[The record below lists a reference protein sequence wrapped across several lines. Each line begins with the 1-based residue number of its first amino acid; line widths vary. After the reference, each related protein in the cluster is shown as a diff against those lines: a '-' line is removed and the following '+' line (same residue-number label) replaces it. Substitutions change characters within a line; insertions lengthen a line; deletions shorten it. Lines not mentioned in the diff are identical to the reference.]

1 MGLHVALLTQVSSPL
16 GARKEGGVV
25 AWFSVAIPNLASSPS
40 AAARR
45 WQSILRL
52 SVRSRPPRPCA
63 LSAVL
68 GTSRPPLWLGIVVA
82 GALLIVEASV
92 VDLLTHTAA
101 RGTFGLVFLL
111 GLLVIS
117 AGWGMGLAVVTL
129 ASAAVYAYF
138 HVGYVHVGASGGLL
152 RADVAEAVAIAIF
165 LLIAAFA
172 AGLVGQVRLRALE
185 AEQRRHETSRAAQS
199 VSELAQQQASLRRV
213 ATLVA
218 QGVPPADVF
227 RAVADELAY
236 AIDVDHTCLVRFE
249 PDCSGTIVAAHNEA
263 GLKAMP
269 VGARID
275 LEGDNV
281 AAMVLSIGRPARMN
295 THQDAAGPAAALIRD
310 LGYRSGVGVP
320 VIVDGRLWGTAIV
333 GSSSTQPP
341 PADTESRLRD
351 FAELVAT
358 AIANVDSRTE
368 LLASR
373 VRIVAAAD
381 DARRRFE
388 RDLHDGAQQRLV
400 SLGLMLRAVED
411 SIPSHLPAVKGQVS
425 DIIAGLLAANQE
437 LRELS
442 HGLHPTILSR
452 GGLRPAIRSLARR
465 SAVPVELDLDV
476 ERRLP
481 ERVEVTT
488 YYVAAEALTN
498 AAKHAHA
505 STVTLSVAADACGVR
520 LSVQD
525 DGVGGADLGN
535 GSGLIGLKDRVEA
548 LGGRLQISSI
558 NQRGTTL
565 IAEMPL
571 Q

>member
-1 MGLHVALLTQVSSPL
+1 MV
-16 GARKEGGVV
+16 
-25 AWFSVAIPNLASSPS
+25 WFSVAIPRLGSSS
-40 AAARR
+40 CAAARR
-45 WQSILRL
+45 WQSISQL
-52 SVRSRPPRPCA
+52 SVRSRPPRPGV
-63 LSAVL
+63 LSVL

-82 GALLIVEASV
+82 GALLVVEASV
-92 VDLLTHTAA
+92 VDLLTHIAPNE
-101 RGTFGLVFLL
+101 TFGLVFLL
-111 GLLVIS
+111 GVLVIS
-117 AGWGMGLAVVTL
+117 AGWGMGLAVVMTL
-129 ASAAVYAYF
+129 ASAAVYVYF
-138 HVGYVHVGASGGLL
+138 HVGASGGLL
-152 RADVAEAVAIAIF
+152 TANVAEVVAIAVF
-165 LLIAAFA
+165 LPIAALA
-172 AGLVGQVRLRALE
+172 AALVGQVRSRALE
-185 AEQRRHETSRAAQS
+185 AEERRHEANRAAHR

-218 QGVPPADVF
+218 RGVSSAEVF
-227 RAVADELAY
+227 RAVADEVAY
-236 AIDVDHTCLVRFE
+236 AIDVDNTCLMRFE
-249 PDCSGTIVAAHNEA
+249 PDGSGALVAAHNEA

-269 VGARID
+269 VGARLD

-281 AAMVLSIGRPARMN
+281 AAMVLSTGRPARLN
-295 THQDAAGPAAALIRD
+295 THEDAAGPAAALIRD

-333 GSSSTQPP
+333 GSSSKQPP
-341 PADTESRLRD
+341 PPDTESRLRG

-358 AIANVDSRTE
+358 AIANADARAE
-368 LLASR
+368 LMASR
-373 VRIVAAAD
+373 ARIVAAAD

-400 SLGLMLRAVED
+400 SLALMLRAVED
-411 SIPSHLPAVKGQVS
+411 SIPSHLPAVKAQVS
-425 DIIAGLLAANQE
+425 DIIAGLLAANEE

-442 HGLHPTILSR
+442 HGLHPAILSR
-452 GGLRPAIRSLARR
+452 GGLRPAIRNLARR

-481 ERVEVTT
+481 ERVEVAT

-535 GSGLIGLKDRVEA
+535 GSGLMA
-548 LGGRLQISSI
+548 
-558 NQRGTTL
+558 
-565 IAEMPL
+565 
-571 Q
+571 

>member
-1 MGLHVALLTQVSSPL
+1 MV
-16 GARKEGGVV
+16 
-25 AWFSVAIPNLASSPS
+25 WFSVAIPRLGSSS
-40 AAARR
+40 CAAARR
-45 WQSILRL
+45 WQSISRL
-52 SVRSRPPRPCA
+52 SVRSRPPRPGV
-63 LSAVL
+63 LSVL

-82 GALLIVEASV
+82 GALLVVEASV
-92 VDLLTHTAA
+92 VDLLTHIAPN
-101 RGTFGLVFLL
+101 GTFGLVFLL
-111 GLLVIS
+111 GVLVIS
-117 AGWGMGLAVVTL
+117 AGWGMGLAVVMTL
-129 ASAAVYAYF
+129 ASAAVYVYF
-138 HVGYVHVGASGGLL
+138 HVGASGGLL
-152 RADVAEAVAIAIF
+152 TANVAEVVAIAVF
-165 LLIAAFA
+165 LPIAALA
-172 AGLVGQVRLRALE
+172 AALVGQVRSRALE
-185 AEQRRHETSRAAQS
+185 AEERRQEANRSAHR

-218 QGVPPADVF
+218 RGVSSAEVF
-227 RAVADELAY
+227 RAVADEVAY
-236 AIDVDHTCLVRFE
+236 AIDVDNTCLMRFE
-249 PDCSGTIVAAHNEA
+249 PDGSGALVAAHNEA

-269 VGARID
+269 VGARLD

-281 AAMVLSIGRPARMN
+281 AAMVLSTGRPARLN
-295 THQDAAGPAAALIRD
+295 THEDAAGPAAALIRD

-320 VIVDGRLWGTAIV
+320 VIVDGRLWGTVIV
-333 GSSSTQPP
+333 GSSSKEPP
-341 PADTESRLRD
+341 PPDTESRLTG

-358 AIANVDSRTE
+358 AIANADARAE
-368 LLASR
+368 LMASR
-373 VRIVAAAD
+373 ARIVAAAD

-400 SLGLMLRAVED
+400 SLALMLRAVED
-411 SIPSHLPAVKGQVS
+411 SIPSRLPAVKGQVS
-425 DIIAGLLAANQE
+425 DIIAGLLAANEE

-442 HGLHPTILSR
+442 HGLHPAILSR
-452 GGLRPAIRSLARR
+452 GGLRPAIRNLARR

-481 ERVEVTT
+481 ERVEVAM

-505 STVTLSVAADACGVR
+505 STVTLSVAADVCGVR

-548 LGGRLQISSI
+548 LGGRMQISSI

>member
-1 MGLHVALLTQVSSPL
+1 MV
-16 GARKEGGVV
+16 
-25 AWFSVAIPNLASSPS
+25 WFSVATPRLASLPC

-45 WQSILRL
+45 WQSISQL
-52 SVRSRPPRPCA
+52 SVRSRPPRPRV

-68 GTSRPPLWLGIVVA
+68 GSSRPPLWLGIVVA
-82 GALLIVEASV
+82 GALLVVEASV
-92 VDLLTHTAA
+92 VDLLTHIAA
-101 RGTFGLVFLL
+101 HGPFGLVVLL
-111 GLLVIS
+111 GVLVIS
-117 AGWGMGLAVVTL
+117 AGWGTGLAVVMTL
-129 ASAAVYAYF
+129 ASAAVYVYF
-138 HVGYVHVGASGGLL
+138 HVGASGGLL
-152 RADVAEAVAIAIF
+152 TANVAEVVAIAVF
-165 LLIAAFA
+165 LPIAALA
-172 AGLVGQVRLRALE
+172 AALVGQARARALE
-185 AEQRRHETSRAAQS
+185 AEGRRHEANRAAQRA
-199 VSELAQQQASLRRV
+199 SELAQQQASLRRV

-218 QGVPPADVF
+218 RGAPAGEVF
-227 RAVADELAY
+227 RAVADEVAY
-236 AIDVDHTCLVRFE
+236 AIDVVNTCLLRFE
-249 PDCSGTIVAAHNEA
+249 PDGSGALVAAHNEA

-269 VGARID
+269 VGARLD

-281 AAMVLSIGRPARMN
+281 AAMVLSTGQPARMN
-295 THQDAAGPAAALIRD
+295 THEDAAGPAAALIRD

-333 GSSSTQPP
+333 GSSSKQPP
-341 PADTESRLRD
+341 PLDTESRLRG

-358 AIANVDSRTE
+358 AIANADARAE
-368 LLASR
+368 LMASR
-373 VRIVAAAD
+373 ARIVAAAD

-411 SIPSHLPAVKGQVS
+411 SIPSHLPAVKEQVS
-425 DIIAGLLAANQE
+425 DIIAGLLAANEE
-437 LRELS
+437 LRQLS
-442 HGLHPTILSR
+442 HGLHPAILSR
-452 GGLRPAIRSLARR
+452 GGLRPAIRNLARR

-481 ERVEVTT
+481 EPVEVAT

-505 STVTLSVAADACGVR
+505 STVTLSMAADACGVR

-548 LGGRLQISSI
+548 LGGRMQISSI
-558 NQRGTTL
+558 NQHGTTL

>member
-1 MGLHVALLTQVSSPL
+1 V
-16 GARKEGGVV
+16 
-25 AWFSVAIPNLASSPS
+25 
-40 AAARR
+40 
-45 WQSILRL
+45 
-52 SVRSRPPRPCA
+52 

-68 GTSRPPLWLGIVVA
+68 GSSRPPLWLGIVVA
-82 GALLIVEASV
+82 GALLVVEASV
-92 VDLLTHTAA
+92 VDLLAHIAA
-101 RGTFGLVFLL
+101 HGPFGLVVLL
-111 GLLVIS
+111 GVLVIS
-117 AGWGMGLAVVTL
+117 AGWGTGLAVVMTL
-129 ASAAVYAYF
+129 ASTAVYVYF
-138 HVGYVHVGASGGLL
+138 HVGASGGLL
-152 RADVAEAVAIAIF
+152 TANVAEVVAIAVF
-165 LLIAAFA
+165 LPIAALA
-172 AGLVGQVRLRALE
+172 AALVGQARARALE
-185 AEQRRHETSRAAQS
+185 AEGRRHEANRAAQRA
-199 VSELAQQQASLRRV
+199 SELAQQQASLRRV

-218 QGVPPADVF
+218 RGAPAEEVF
-227 RAVADELAY
+227 RAVADEVAY
-236 AIDVDHTCLVRFE
+236 AIDVVNTCLLRFE
-249 PDCSGTIVAAHNEA
+249 PDGSGALVAAHNEA

-269 VGARID
+269 VGARLD

-281 AAMVLSIGRPARMN
+281 AAMVLSTGQPARMN
-295 THQDAAGPAAALIRD
+295 THEDAAGPAAALIRD

-333 GSSSTQPP
+333 GSSSKQPP
-341 PADTESRLRD
+341 PPDTESRLRG

-358 AIANVDSRTE
+358 AIANADARAE
-368 LLASR
+368 LMASR
-373 VRIVAAAD
+373 ARIVAAAD

-411 SIPSHLPAVKGQVS
+411 SIPSHLPAVKEQVS
-425 DIIAGLLAANQE
+425 DIIAGLLAANEE
-437 LRELS
+437 LRQLS
-442 HGLHPTILSR
+442 HGLHPAILSR
-452 GGLRPAIRSLARR
+452 GGLRPAIRNLARR

-481 ERVEVTT
+481 EPVEVAT

-505 STVTLSVAADACGVR
+505 STVTLSMAADACGVR
-520 LSVQD
+520 LSVHD

-548 LGGRLQISSI
+548 LGGRMQISSI
-558 NQRGTTL
+558 NQHGTTL

>member
-1 MGLHVALLTQVSSPL
+1 MV
-16 GARKEGGVV
+16 
-25 AWFSVAIPNLASSPS
+25 WFSVATPRLASLPC

-45 WQSILRL
+45 WQSISQL
-52 SVRSRPPRPCA
+52 SVRSRPPRPRV

-68 GTSRPPLWLGIVVA
+68 GSSRPPLWLGIVVA
-82 GALLIVEASV
+82 GALLVVEASV
-92 VDLLTHTAA
+92 VDLLTHIAA
-101 RGTFGLVFLL
+101 HGPFGLVVLL
-111 GLLVIS
+111 GVLVIS
-117 AGWGMGLAVVTL
+117 AGWGTGLAVVMTL
-129 ASAAVYAYF
+129 ASAAVYVYF
-138 HVGYVHVGASGGLL
+138 HVGASGGLL
-152 RADVAEAVAIAIF
+152 TANVAEVVAIAVF
-165 LLIAAFA
+165 LPIAALA
-172 AGLVGQVRLRALE
+172 AALVGQARARALE
-185 AEQRRHETSRAAQS
+185 AEGRRHEANRAAQRA
-199 VSELAQQQASLRRV
+199 SELAQQQASLRRV

-218 QGVPPADVF
+218 RGAPAGEVF
-227 RAVADELAY
+227 RAVADEVAY
-236 AIDVDHTCLVRFE
+236 AIDVVNTCLLRFE
-249 PDCSGTIVAAHNEA
+249 PDGSGALVAAHNEA

-269 VGARID
+269 VGARLD

-281 AAMVLSIGRPARMN
+281 AAMVLSTGQPARMN
-295 THQDAAGPAAALIRD
+295 THEDAAGPAAALIRD

-333 GSSSTQPP
+333 GSSSKQPP
-341 PADTESRLRD
+341 PPDTESRLRG

-358 AIANVDSRTE
+358 AIANADARAE
-368 LLASR
+368 LMASR
-373 VRIVAAAD
+373 ARIVAAAD

-411 SIPSHLPAVKGQVS
+411 SIPSHLPAVKEQVS
-425 DIIAGLLAANQE
+425 DIIAGLLAANEE
-437 LRELS
+437 LRQLS
-442 HGLHPTILSR
+442 HGLHPAILSR
-452 GGLRPAIRSLARR
+452 GGLRPAIRNLARR

-481 ERVEVTT
+481 ERVEVAT

-505 STVTLSVAADACGVR
+505 STVTLSMAADACGVR

-548 LGGRLQISSI
+548 LGGRMQISSI
-558 NQRGTTL
+558 NQHGTTL

>member
-1 MGLHVALLTQVSSPL
+1 MPC
-16 GARKEGGVV
+16 
-25 AWFSVAIPNLASSPS
+25 

-45 WQSILRL
+45 WQSISQL
-52 SVRSRPPRPCA
+52 SVRSRPPRPWV

-82 GALLIVEASV
+82 GALLVVEASV
-92 VDLLTHTAA
+92 VDLLTQIAPHE
-101 RGTFGLVFLL
+101 TFGLVLLL
-111 GLLVIS
+111 GVLVIS
-117 AGWGMGLAVVTL
+117 AGWGMGLALVMTL
-129 ASAAVYAYF
+129 ASAAVY
-138 HVGYVHVGASGGLL
+138 VSLHVGASGGLL
-152 RADVAEAVAIAIF
+152 AANVAEVVAIAVF
-165 LLIAAFA
+165 LPIAALA
-172 AGLVGQVRLRALE
+172 AVLVGQVRSRALE
-185 AEQRRHETSRAAQS
+185 AEERRHEASRAAHR

-218 QGVPPADVF
+218 RGVPSAEVF
-227 RAVADELAY
+227 RAVADEVAD
-236 AIDVDHTCLVRFE
+236 AIDVDNTCLMRFE
-249 PDCSGTIVAAHNEA
+249 PDGSGALVAAHNEA

-269 VGARID
+269 VGARLD
-275 LEGDNV
+275 LHGDNV
-281 AAMVLSIGRPARMN
+281 AAMVLSTGRPARMN

-333 GSSSTQPP
+333 GSSSKQPP
-341 PADTESRLRD
+341 PPDTESRLRD

-358 AIANVDSRTE
+358 AIANADARAE
-368 LLASR
+368 LMASR
-373 VRIVAAAD
+373 ARIVAAAD

-425 DIIAGLLAANQE
+425 DIIAGLLAANEE

-442 HGLHPTILSR
+442 RGLHPAILSR
-452 GGLRPAIRSLARR
+452 GGLRPAIRNLARR

-481 ERVEVTT
+481 ERVEVAT

-505 STVTLSVAADACGVR
+505 STVTLSIAADACGVR

-548 LGGRLQISSI
+548 LGGGMQISSI

>member
-1 MGLHVALLTQVSSPL
+1 
-16 GARKEGGVV
+16 VV
-25 AWFSVAIPNLASSPS
+25 WFSVATPRSGSLPC
-40 AAARR
+40 AAGRR
-45 WQSILRL
+45 WQSISQL
-52 SVRSRPPRPCA
+52 SVRSRPPRPFM

-68 GTSRPPLWLGIVVA
+68 GTKPSLWLGIVVA
-82 GALLIVEASV
+82 GALLVVEASV
-92 VDLLTHTAA
+92 VDVLTHIAPHE
-101 RGTFGLVFLL
+101 TFGLVLLL
-111 GLLVIS
+111 GVLVIS
-117 AGWGMGLAVVTL
+117 AGWGMGLAVVMTL
-129 ASAAVYAYF
+129 ASAAVYVYF
-138 HVGYVHVGASGGLL
+138 HVGASGGLL
-152 RADVAEAVAIAIF
+152 AANVAEVVAIAVF
-165 LLIAAFA
+165 LPIAVLA
-172 AGLVGQVRLRALE
+172 AALVGQVRSRALE
-185 AEQRRHETSRAAQS
+185 AEERRHEANRATRR

-218 QGVPPADVF
+218 RGVPSAEVF
-227 RAVADELAY
+227 RAVADEVAY
-236 AIDVDHTCLVRFE
+236 AIDVDNTCLIRFE
-249 PDCSGTIVAAHNEA
+249 PDGSGALVAAHNEA

-269 VGARID
+269 VGARLD

-281 AAMVLSIGRPARMN
+281 AAMVLSTGRPARMN
-295 THQDAAGPAAALIRD
+295 THEDAAGPAAELIRD

-333 GSSSTQPP
+333 GSSSKEP
-341 PADTESRLRD
+341 PAPDTESRLRD

-358 AIANVDSRTE
+358 AIANAEARAE

-373 VRIVAAAD
+373 ARIVAAAD

-411 SIPSHLPAVKGQVS
+411 CIPSHLPAVKGQMS
-425 DIIAGLLAANQE
+425 DIIAGLLAANDE

-442 HGLHPTILSR
+442 HGLHPAILSR
-452 GGLRPAIRSLARR
+452 GGLRPAIRNLARR

-481 ERVEVTT
+481 EPVEVAT

-505 STVTLSVAADACGVR
+505 STVTLSIAADACGVR

-525 DGVGGADLGN
+525 DGVGGADLGS
-535 GSGLIGLKDRVEA
+535 GSGLIGLKDRVGA
-548 LGGRLQISSI
+548 LGGGMQISSI

>member
-1 MGLHVALLTQVSSPL
+1 M
-16 GARKEGGVV
+16 
-25 AWFSVAIPNLASSPS
+25 ASFP
-40 AAARR
+40 
-45 WQSILRL
+45 
-52 SVRSRPPRPCA
+52 
-63 LSAVL
+63 
-68 GTSRPPLWLGIVVA
+68 
-82 GALLIVEASV
+82 E
-92 VDLLTHTAA
+92 
-101 RGTFGLVFLL
+101 VF
-111 GLLVIS
+111 V
-117 AGWGMGLAVVTL
+117 
-129 ASAAVYAYF
+129 
-138 HVGYVHVGASGGLL
+138 
-152 RADVAEAVAIAIF
+152 
-165 LLIAAFA
+165 
-172 AGLVGQVRLRALE
+172 
-185 AEQRRHETSRAAQS
+185 RHETSRAAHR

-218 QGVPPADVF
+218 RGVPSAEVF
-227 RAVADELAY
+227 RAVADEVAY
-236 AIDVDHTCLVRFE
+236 AIDVDNTCLMRFE
-249 PDCSGTIVAAHNEA
+249 PDGSGTLVAAHNEA

-269 VGARID
+269 VGARLD
-275 LEGDNV
+275 LDGDNV
-281 AAMVLSIGRPARMN
+281 AAMVLSTGRPARMN
-295 THQDAAGPAAALIRD
+295 THQGAAGPAAALIRD

-333 GSSSTQPP
+333 GSSSKEPP
-341 PADTESRLRD
+341 PPDTESRLRD

-358 AIANVDSRTE
+358 AIANAVARAE

-373 VRIVAAAD
+373 ARIVAAAD

-425 DIIAGLLAANQE
+425 DIIAGLLAANEE

-442 HGLHPTILSR
+442 RGLHPAILSR
-452 GGLRPAIRSLARR
+452 GGLRPAIRNLARR

-481 ERVEVTT
+481 ERVEVAT

-505 STVTLSVAADACGVR
+505 STVTLSIAADACGVR

-548 LGGRLQISSI
+548 LGGGMQISSI

>member
-1 MGLHVALLTQVSSPL
+1 MV
-16 GARKEGGVV
+16 
-25 AWFSVAIPNLASSPS
+25 WFSVAIPRLGSLPC

-45 WQSILRL
+45 WQSISQL
-52 SVRSRPPRPCA
+52 SVRSRPPRPCV

-68 GTSRPPLWLGIVVA
+68 GTSRPPLWLGLAVA
-82 GALLIVEASV
+82 GALLVVEASV
-92 VDLLTHTAA
+92 VDLLTHIAPHE
-101 RGTFGLVFLL
+101 TFGLVFLL
-111 GLLVIS
+111 GVLVIS
-117 AGWGMGLAVVTL
+117 AGWGTGLAVVMKL
-129 ASAAVYAYF
+129 ASAAVYVYF
-138 HVGYVHVGASGGLL
+138 HVGASGGLL
-152 RADVAEAVAIAIF
+152 TANVAEVVAIAVF
-165 LLIAAFA
+165 LPIAALA
-172 AGLVGQVRLRALE
+172 AALVGQVRSRALE
-185 AEQRRHETSRAAQS
+185 AEERRHEANRAAHH
-199 VSELAQQQASLRRV
+199 VSDLAQQQASLRRV

-218 QGVPPADVF
+218 RGVPAADVF
-227 RAVADELAY
+227 RAVADEVAY
-236 AIDVDHTCLVRFE
+236 AIDVHNTCLMRFE
-249 PDCSGTIVAAHNEA
+249 PDGSGALVAAHNEA

-269 VGARID
+269 VGARLD
-275 LEGDNV
+275 LDGDNV
-281 AAMVLSIGRPARMN
+281 AAMVLSTGRPARMN
-295 THQDAAGPAAALIRD
+295 THEDAAGSAAALIRD

-320 VIVDGRLWGTAIV
+320 VIVDGRLWGTVIV
-333 GSSSTQPP
+333 GSSSKEPP

-358 AIANVDSRTE
+358 AIANADARTE

-373 VRIVAAAD
+373 ARIVAAAD

-411 SIPSHLPAVKGQVS
+411 SIPSHLPAMKGQVS
-425 DIIAGLLAANQE
+425 DIITGLLAANEE

-442 HGLHPTILSR
+442 HGLHPAILSR
-452 GGLRPAIRSLARR
+452 GGLRPAIRNLARR

-481 ERVEVTT
+481 ERVEVAT

-505 STVTLSVAADACGVR
+505 STVTLSMAADACGVR
-520 LSVQD
+520 LSVHD

-548 LGGRLQISSI
+548 LGGRMQISSI

>member
-1 MGLHVALLTQVSSPL
+1 MV
-16 GARKEGGVV
+16 
-25 AWFSVAIPNLASSPS
+25 WFSVATPRLGSLPC

-45 WQSILRL
+45 WQSISQL
-52 SVRSRPPRPCA
+52 SVRSRPPRPGV
-63 LSAVL
+63 LSVL

-82 GALLIVEASV
+82 GALLVVEASV
-92 VDLLTHTAA
+92 VDLLTHIAPHE
-101 RGTFGLVFLL
+101 TFGLVFLL
-111 GLLVIS
+111 GVLVIS
-117 AGWGMGLAVVTL
+117 AGWGMGLAVVMTL
-129 ASAAVYAYF
+129 ASAAVYVYF
-138 HVGYVHVGASGGLL
+138 HVGASGGLL
-152 RADVAEAVAIAIF
+152 TANVAEVVAIAVF
-165 LLIAAFA
+165 LPIAALA
-172 AGLVGQVRLRALE
+172 AALVGQVRSRALE
-185 AEQRRHETSRAAQS
+185 AEERRHEANRAAHR

-218 QGVPPADVF
+218 RGVPAAEVF
-227 RAVADELAY
+227 RAVADEVAY
-236 AIDVDHTCLVRFE
+236 AIDVDNTCLMRFE
-249 PDCSGTIVAAHNEA
+249 PDGSGALVAAHNEA

-269 VGARID
+269 VGARLD

-281 AAMVLSIGRPARMN
+281 AAMVLSTGRPARLN
-295 THQDAAGPAAALIRD
+295 THEDAAGPAAALIRD

-341 PADTESRLRD
+341 PPDTESRLRD

-358 AIANVDSRTE
+358 AIANADARAE
-368 LLASR
+368 LMASR
-373 VRIVAAAD
+373 ARIVAAAD

-411 SIPSHLPAVKGQVS
+411 SIPSHLPAVKAQVS
-425 DIIAGLLAANQE
+425 DIIAGLLAANEE

-442 HGLHPTILSR
+442 HGLHPAILSR
-452 GGLRPAIRSLARR
+452 GGLRPAIRNLARR

-481 ERVEVTT
+481 ERVEVAT

-505 STVTLSVAADACGVR
+505 STVTLSMAADACGVR

-548 LGGRLQISSI
+548 LGGRMQISSI

>member
-1 MGLHVALLTQVSSPL
+1 MV
-16 GARKEGGVV
+16 
-25 AWFSVAIPNLASSPS
+25 WYSVAIPGLGSLPC

-45 WQSILRL
+45 WQPISQL
-52 SVRSRPPRPCA
+52 SVRSRPPRPCV

-68 GTSRPPLWLGIVVA
+68 GTRRPPLWLGIVVA
-82 GALLIVEASV
+82 GALLVVEASV
-92 VDLLTHTAA
+92 VDLLTHIAPHE
-101 RGTFGLVFLL
+101 TFGLVFLL
-111 GLLVIS
+111 GVLVIS
-117 AGWGMGLAVVTL
+117 AGWGMGLAVVMTL
-129 ASAAVYAYF
+129 ASAAVYVYF
-138 HVGYVHVGASGGLL
+138 HVGASAGLM
-152 RADVAEAVAIAIF
+152 AANVAEVVAIAVF
-165 LLIAAFA
+165 LPIAALA
-172 AGLVGQVRLRALE
+172 AALVGQVRSRAFE
-185 AEQRRHETSRAAQS
+185 AEERRHEANRAAHR

-218 QGVPPADVF
+218 RGVPSAEVF
-227 RAVADELAY
+227 RAVADEVAY
-236 AIDVDHTCLVRFE
+236 AIDVDNTCLMRFE
-249 PDCSGTIVAAHNEA
+249 PDGSGALVAAHNEA

-269 VGARID
+269 VGARLD
-275 LEGDNV
+275 LAGDNV
-281 AAMVLSIGRPARMN
+281 AAMVLSTGRPARMN
-295 THQDAAGPAAALIRD
+295 THEDAAGPAAELIRD

-333 GSSSTQPP
+333 GSSSKEPP
-341 PADTESRLRD
+341 PPDTESRLRD

-358 AIANVDSRTE
+358 AIANADARAE

-373 VRIVAAAD
+373 ARIVAAAD

-425 DIIAGLLAANQE
+425 DIIAGLLATNEE

-442 HGLHPTILSR
+442 HGLHPAILSR
-452 GGLRPAIRSLARR
+452 GGLRPAIRNLARR

-481 ERVEVTT
+481 ERVEVAT

-505 STVTLSVAADACGVR
+505 STVTLSMAADACGMR

-548 LGGRLQISSI
+548 LGGRMQISSI

>member
-1 MGLHVALLTQVSSPL
+1 MV
-16 GARKEGGVV
+16 
-25 AWFSVAIPNLASSPS
+25 WFSVAIPRLGSLPC

-45 WQSILRL
+45 WQSISQL
-52 SVRSRPPRPCA
+52 SVRSRPPRPGV

-82 GALLIVEASV
+82 GALLVVEASV
-92 VDLLTHTAA
+92 VDLLTHIAPHE
-101 RGTFGLVFLL
+101 TFGLVFLL
-111 GLLVIS
+111 GVLVIS
-117 AGWGMGLAVVTL
+117 AGWGMGLAVVMTL
-129 ASAAVYAYF
+129 ASAAVYVYF
-138 HVGYVHVGASGGLL
+138 HVGASGGLL
-152 RADVAEAVAIAIF
+152 TANVAEVVAIAVF
-165 LLIAAFA
+165 LPIAALA
-172 AGLVGQVRLRALE
+172 AALVGQVRSRALE
-185 AEQRRHETSRAAQS
+185 AEERRHEANRAAHR

-218 QGVPPADVF
+218 RGVPAAEVF
-227 RAVADELAY
+227 RAVADEVAY
-236 AIDVDHTCLVRFE
+236 AIDVDNTCLMRFE
-249 PDCSGTIVAAHNEA
+249 PDGSGALVAAHNEA

-269 VGARID
+269 VGARLD
-275 LEGDNV
+275 LDGDNV
-281 AAMVLSIGRPARMN
+281 AAMVLSTGRPARMN
-295 THQDAAGPAAALIRD
+295 THEDAAGPAAALIRD

-341 PADTESRLRD
+341 PPDTESRLRD

-358 AIANVDSRTE
+358 AIANADARAE
-368 LLASR
+368 LMASR
-373 VRIVAAAD
+373 ARIVAAAD

-425 DIIAGLLAANQE
+425 DIIAGLLAANEE

-442 HGLHPTILSR
+442 HGLHPAILSR
-452 GGLRPAIRSLARR
+452 GGLRPAIRNLARR

-481 ERVEVTT
+481 ERVEVAT

-505 STVTLSVAADACGVR
+505 STVTLSIAADACGVR

-548 LGGRLQISSI
+548 LGGRMQISSI

>member
-1 MGLHVALLTQVSSPL
+1 MGLHVALLTQVSTPL
-16 GARKEGGVV
+16 GARKEGAVV
-25 AWFSVAIPNLASSPS
+25 AWFSVAIPRLALSPS
-40 AAARR
+40 AGGRR
-45 WQSILRL
+45 WQSISQLDE
-52 SVRSRPPRPCA
+52 RSRPPRPCT
-63 LSAVL
+63 LSAAL
-68 GTSRPPLWLGIVVA
+68 GTSRPPLWQGVVVA

-101 RGTFGLVFLL
+101 HGTFGLVFLL
-111 GLLVIS
+111 GVLVIS
-117 AGWGMGLAVVTL
+117 AGWGMGLAVVVAL

-138 HVGYVHVGASGGLL
+138 HVGASGGLL
-152 RADVAEAVAIAIF
+152 RADVAEAVAVAVF
-165 LLIAAFA
+165 LPIAALA
-172 AGLVGQVRLRALE
+172 TALVGQVRSRALE
-185 AEQRRHETSRAAQS
+185 AEERRHETSRAAHP

-249 PDCSGTIVAAHNEA
+249 SDGSGTIVAAHNEA

-281 AAMVLSIGRPARMN
+281 AAMVLSTGLPVRMN

-320 VIVDGRLWGTAIV
+320 VIIDGRLWGTAIV
-333 GSSSTQPP
+333 GSSSKEPP

-481 ERVEVTT
+481 ECVEVTT

-498 AAKHAHA
+498 AAKHSHA

-548 LGGRLQISSI
+548 IGGRLQISSI